1 MAISV
6 DDVYKT
12 VLFILNKEQR
22 GYMPPAEFNRIATH
36 VQREIF
42 EGYFQYE
49 NKQYRLP
56 DNESEYSDRSKSV
69 DEKISA
75 LKRLSGSL
83 TKTSNYFEQ
92 PNDFY
97 KLGTVIYTDPKSN
110 QIEVQ
115 RIQENDLLYVNMSP
129 LTKPSLTHPIYT
141 YRDNKIYV
149 HSGATDVASNSI
161 SISYLKDPADVVWSY
176 WVDDNSGGYIYNDG
190 GAQPPNTT
198 GPVPPTGSVNFEL
211 HEVEQTE
218 IIIKIL
224 MYAGVIIRDPQIV
237 QTASQLDQQET
248 IQENS

>member
-1 MAISV
+1 MAIIV

-42 EGYFQYE
+42 ESYFQYE
-49 NKQYRLP
+49 NKQYRTL
-56 DNESEYSDRSKSV
+56 DNESEYSDRSKTV
-69 DEKISA
+69 DEKISV

-97 KLGTVIYTDPKSN
+97 KLGTVIYTNPKGD

-115 RIQENDLLYVNMSP
+115 RVQENDLLYVNMSP

-141 YRDNKIYV
+141 YRDNKIFV
-149 HSGATDVASNSI
+149 HSGATEVANNSI
-161 SISYLKDPADVVWSY
+161 SISYLKDPADVVWGY
-176 WVDDNSGGYIYNDG
+176 VVDGSSGGYVYNAG
-190 GAQPPNTT
+190 T
-198 GPVPPTGSVNFEL
+198 SVNFEL

-218 IIIKIL
+218 LIIKIL
-224 MYAGVIIRDPQIV
+224 MYAGVIIRDPSIIQV
-237 QTASQLDQQET
+237 ATQMDQQET

>member
-1 MAISV
+1 MAIIV

-42 EGYFQYE
+42 ESYFQYE
-49 NKQYRLP
+49 NKQYRVP
-56 DNESEYSDRSKSV
+56 SNDSEYSDRYKNV

-75 LKRLSGSL
+75 FKKLSAGL
-83 TKTSNYFEQ
+83 TKNAGGYFEQ
-92 PNDFY
+92 PADFY
-97 KLGTVIYTDPKSN
+97 KLGTVIYTDAKSN
-110 QIEVQ
+110 QKEVQ
-115 RIQENDLLYVNMSP
+115 RVQENDLLNINMSP
-129 LTKPSLTHPIYT
+129 LTKPSTTHPIYT

-149 HSGATDVASNSI
+149 QPTSI
-161 SISYLKDPADVVWSY
+161 ANEEVSISYLKDPSNVVWGFT
-176 WVDDNSGGYIYNDG
+176 VDAGSGGYVYD
-190 GAQPPNTT
+190 ASTST
-198 GPVPPTGSVNFEL
+198 NFDL

-218 IIIKIL
+218 VIIKIL